1 MDRTSTRI
9 TPSEAALPTR
19 PAPAPRG
26 LPWSSLLVLGGT
38 AFVMVTAEMLPTAVL
53 PEMSAGLGV
62 TEAQTGFLV
71 SLWAAVVVVGSL
83 PLVRLTRRLDRRN
96 VVVWSLVGLAASV
109 AVTALAPT
117 YPIAVGGRLAGALA
131 VGLLWATTNAYTADL
146 VADRDL
152 ARAVAVVLGGATLG
166 TVLGTPIGSLV
177 AQGVGWRAA
186 FVGLAVAAVVAAVLV
201 RTVVRRPTAAHA
213 ATDAATVA
221 APTPTTPAAAP
232 TPITAPDAAPTATT
246 TTDAAPPDDPTTP
259 ATPAATGTLR
269 PMLAIV
275 GLVALLLVGHYGV
288 YTFVT
293 RLVEAPAQAMPGGV
307 GGMLLAFGVAS
318 WLGIVL
324 AGRFGA
330 RTARVLVA
338 GAFVTAIAVAALA
351 LVGVH
356 PVIGIAVVVVWG
368 VASGALPALA
378 QTMILRLAGT
388 ERRSLAG
395 ALIPVV
401 FNLGIAI
408 GAGLAA
414 LVVDASG
421 VAALPPLG
429 AAVVA
434 VAALGLFVVLRRS
447 REEAA

>member
-9 TPSEAALPTR
+9 TPAVAALSAR
-19 PAPAPRG
+19 PAPPPR
-26 LPWSSLLVLGGT
+26 LPWPSLLVLGGT

-62 TEAQTGFLV
+62 TEAQTGLLV

-83 PLVRLTRRLDRRN
+83 PLVRFTRRLDRRS

-201 RTVVRRPTAAHA
+201 RTVVRRPATVAPGSIPITP
-213 ATDAATVA
+213 TDAASDVA
-221 APTPTTPAAAP
+221 PIAVTPDDAPAADSASTPASRGAS
-232 TPITAPDAAPTATT
+232 
-246 TTDAAPPDDPTTP
+246 
-259 ATPAATGTLR
+259 GSLR

-275 GLVALLLVGHYGV
+275 GLVV
-288 YTFVT
+288 
-293 RLVEAPAQAMPGGV
+293 APAQAMPGGV
-307 GGMLLAFGVAS
+307 GGMLLAFGIAS

-338 GAFVTAIAVAALA
+338 GAVVTTVSVAALEF
-351 LVGVH
+351 VGVH
-356 PVIGIAVVVVWG
+356 LIVGIAVVAVWG

-388 ERRSLAG
+388 ERRALAG

-408 GAGLAA
+408 GAALAA

-434 VAALGLFVVLRRS
+434 VAAVGLFVALRPS
-447 REEAA
+447 REETA